1 VFINIISETHL
12 GGGGGTV
19 FRTKYKPLCLA
30 KKKKLHKKKE
40 KIPKVREACFTSTV
54 DEPVPI
60 HSEGK
65 NIADMRCFA
74 ADPDPTL
81 NLILISYK

>member
-1 VFINIISETHL
+1 
-12 GGGGGTV
+12 
-19 FRTKYKPLCLA
+19 
-30 KKKKLHKKKE
+30 
-40 KIPKVREACFTSTV
+40 VREACFTSTV